1 MIDKK
6 LSLRNSKNLLF
17 GIFEDGDAA
26 LDATRTVYGKGVN
39 IIDCYS
45 PYPIHG
51 MEKAMGLKRSRL
63 PIGAFIA
70 AMTGLS
76 LAIILQAGIM
86 FFDWPMIIGGKPY
99 AGIPSWVPVMFE
111 LSILCTA
118 FGIVILFFI
127 RSAMIHG
134 KIPNEVIDPRQTNDR
149 IILALSLDEE
159 GINKDELVKLLYERG
174 AVTIKERMNLDNNEF
189 EDKVINNG

>member
-1 MIDKK
+1 MNDKK
-6 LSLRNSKNLLF
+6 LSLRNNKKVLF
-17 GIFEDGDAA
+17 GIFEDGDSA
-26 LDATRTVYGKGVN
+26 LEATQTVFNRGVN

-63 PIGAFIA
+63 PIGAFVC

-86 FFDWPMIIGGKPY
+86 YFDWPMIIGGKPY
-99 AGIPSWVPVMFE
+99 AGIPSWIPVMFE

-118 FGIVILFFI
+118 FGIAILFFA
-127 RSAMIHG
+127 RSGMIHG
-134 KIPNEVIDPRQTNDR
+134 KIANEIIDPRQTSDR
-149 IILALSLDEE
+149 IVLAMSLDEA
-159 GINKDELVKLLYERG
+159 GINTDELVKLLSDKG
-174 AVTIKERMNLDNNEF
+174 AVEIRQRVNLDNNEF
-189 EDKVINNG
+189 EDNVIK

>member
-17 GIFEDGDAA
+17 GIFEDADAA
-26 LDATRTVYGKGVN
+26 LEVTQTVYDRGVN

-63 PIGAFIA
+63 PIGAFIF

-76 LAIILQAGIM
+76 LAVILQSGIM
-86 FFDWPMIIGGKPY
+86 YFDWPMIIGGKPF
-99 AGIPSWVPVMFE
+99 AGLPSWIPVMFE

-118 FGIVILFFI
+118 FGIVVLFFI
-127 RSAMIHG
+127 RSSMIHG
-134 KIPNEVIDPRQTNDR
+134 KISNELIDPRQTSDR
-149 IILALSLDEE
+149 IVLAMSLDDE
-159 GINKDELVKLLYERG
+159 GVNKDELVKLLSDLG
-174 AVTIKERMNLDNNEF
+174 AVEIKERINLENNEF
-189 EDKVINNG
+189 EDKVIK